1 MNRTL
6 TTAAFAGLTLAA
18 VSAGTALAADPAKEL
33 ATAATH
39 AGLAAGSPDL
49 KTAQMH
55 LHHVVNCLVGPNGA
69 GYDKSNANPC
79 NGQGAGGIPDTSGNK
94 QAALKS
100 AVSKAQEGLAA
111 SDPSK
116 AKQAGTEAQGMIK
129 SAM

>member
-6 TTAAFAGLTLAA
+6 IAAAFAGLTL
-18 VSAGTALAADPAKEL
+18 GTLSTGPARAEDPAKEL

-39 AGLAAGSPDL
+39 AGLAAGAPDL
-49 KTAQMH
+49 KTTQMH
-55 LHHVVNCLVGPNGA
+55 LHHVVNCLVGPNGE

-79 NGQGAGGIPDTSGNK
+79 NGQGAGGIPDTSGDK
-94 QAALKS
+94 QAKLKS

-111 SDPSK
+111 SDVAK
-116 AKQAGTEAQGMIK
+116 AKQAGTDAQGMIK

>member
-1 MNRTL
+1 MKRTL
-6 TTAAFAGLTLAA
+6 LTAAFAGF
-18 VSAGTALAADPAKEL
+18 ALATIATRPAMAEDPAKEL

-39 AGLAAGSPDL
+39 AGLAAGSRDL

-79 NGQGAGGIPDTSGNK
+79 NGQGAGGIPDTSGDK

-100 AVSKAQEGLAA
+100 AVSKAQEGIA
-111 SDPSK
+111 SGDVAK